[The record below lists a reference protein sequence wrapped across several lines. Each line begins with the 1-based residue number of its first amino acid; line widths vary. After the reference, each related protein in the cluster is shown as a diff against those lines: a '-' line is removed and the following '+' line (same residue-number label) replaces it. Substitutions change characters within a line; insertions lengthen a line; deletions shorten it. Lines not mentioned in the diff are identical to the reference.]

1 METVKFVIMCLL
13 LLFVLNYGLNIKKF
27 INDFVDS
34 NKLNLDKG

>member
-27 INDFVDS
+27 INDI
-34 NKLNLDKG
+34 KKYIKE